1 MMTRT
6 WRQVLSGE
14 RQEYK
19 CLESMHFLG
28 MSTPQ
33 TLRLFLHI
41 VEYKSLIENST
52 SFLDRDYALSRVRN
66 IKGCIFDANLEGQ
79 GW

>member
-1 MMTRT
+1 M
-6 WRQVLSGE
+6 
-14 RQEYK
+14 
-19 CLESMHFLG
+19 
-28 MSTPQ
+28 
-33 TLRLFLHI
+33 